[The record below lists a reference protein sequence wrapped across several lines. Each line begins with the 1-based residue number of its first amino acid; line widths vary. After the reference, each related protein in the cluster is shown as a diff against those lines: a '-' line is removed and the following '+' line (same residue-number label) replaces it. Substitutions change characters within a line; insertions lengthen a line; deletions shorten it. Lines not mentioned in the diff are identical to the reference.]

1 MTWTPF
7 LQAGAM
13 AFFLGVGLLHP
24 RVKQGLFVP
33 ETTVNLVTGGL
44 LFLVR
49 ILLVLGL
56 SRLALVPNGVVDG
69 ARIQSPGLQFAV
81 AFLMLDF
88 TRYWVHRADH
98 RVAFLWRFHR
108 VHHSSERLNATSGLR
123 MHVVDLLQLSAIPG
137 LLYFLL
143 LDVSSFAPWVIPG
156 ALAVGIVF
164 DSFQHANIA
173 MNMEKPFNQAF
184 NVLLNNPHF
193 HSWHHTR
200 DGHLRDGN
208 YSNVLVIWD
217 RLFGTQVT
225 QEKPPESLGLPAEQQ
240 LEQGVLGLQFM
251 RLKKRA

>member
-1 MTWTPF
+1 
-7 LQAGAM
+7 M

-24 RVKQGLFVP
+24 RVKQGLFLP
-33 ETTVNLVTGGL
+33 ETAVNLATGGL

-49 ILLVLGL
+49 VLLVFGV
-56 SRLALVPNGVVDG
+56 SKLALAPGGFLDG
-69 ARIQSPGLQFAV
+69 AWIQSPGFQFVV
-81 AFLMLDF
+81 AFLLLDF

-123 MHVVDLLQLSAIPG
+123 MHAVDLLQLSAIPG
-137 LLYFLL
+137 LLYFVI

-164 DSFQHANIA
+164 DSFQHANIG
-173 MNMEKPFNQAF
+173 MNMEKRFNRAF

-208 YSNVLVIWD
+208 YSNVLVVWD
-217 RLFGTQVT
+217 RLFGSQVT
-225 QEKPPESLGLPAEQQ
+225 QAQPPETFGLPADQQ
-240 LEQGVLGLQFM
+240 LEQGVLGLQSL
-251 RLKKRA
+251 RLQERL